1 MATDLDRLI
10 VQLSADI
17 KGYERAMT
25 RASSIM
31 NKQAREIEKRAQTM
45 DKRLGSIGQSAARSL
60 VAPLAG
66 IGAALSV
73 REVTRYADAWTQAGN
88 MLAAASEVAGIQAR
102 SLEELNILANETRAG
117 ITETVDLYAKL
128 LRSTAGVAKSEMEV
142 ARATEVVNKAF
153 KAGGAAASEQAAGI
167 LQLAQGLGSGVLQG
181 DELRSIRE
189 NAPLLAQAIAD
200 YYKTNVAGLKELGAQ
215 GQLTSEGVF
224 KAILAAG
231 PRIEAAFSKT
241 NSTIQDGI
249 TRVGNAFTQY
259 IGQSDD
265 SLSATERLVAGL
277 TALADNFDA
286 VADTTLKVASI
297 IAAAFIGRSIGG
309 MIRTLGIA
317 GSAITTFIG
326 AARAASS
333 ITGLATAIGGV
344 AAAAGPIGLL
354 IGATAATAMV
364 IYASSTDGAA
374 TASERLEER
383 MRTMGQEAE
392 AAGQKVEDA
401 LNLDNI
407 SPNAPTAVEETI
419 ASLEEEAAAAE
430 AATAELRQE
439 LESVI
444 WRAEQM
450 RNIGLVSQSQID
462 ELKDLL
468 TALDNNTLSSDLL
481 TKSLQAINTGGDF
494 GNLLARVSDLGA
506 RLFMIADAIAAIR
519 GEMAAAGAAA
529 AIPPGSDA
537 NTGRQASDRADREAD
552 RAREKFIAEQGRLN
566 SLTREQLALETETA
580 KVRKDAAT
588 QGVKLTEAQARALA
602 QQNIAAEEARRGG
615 GSKGGGGGGAVERF
629 DDQILKEIAAL
640 NAETAALEKL
650 TGATRGYGFSVER
663 ARKEAEIMQQLQNK
677 GIAVTPE
684 LAAKVSELAGEWEKA
699 SLANE
704 EANAKL
710 ERLEAI
716 GQSVADSLSAAFE
729 KAFTDPQAALKD
741 LGKELAM
748 IALKMQLARL
758 LPGVFGSSGIV
769 PLGFSSGGYTGSG
782 GKYQPAGVV
791 HKGEYVMDAETV
803 RKAGGPA
810 AFDAM
815 RRGLKGYA
823 SGGYVGGPALPV
835 AARAGASG
843 GGTSINVIDQRS
855 GNAPAIETSTER
867 GPNGREIVTMIVK
880 EEMARGAFNGP
891 MRGRYGVPSQKVVR

>member
-10 VQLSADI
+10 VQLSADL

-25 RASSIM
+25 RAAGIM

-45 DKRLGSIGQSAARSL
+45 DKRLGAIGQNAARAL
-60 VAPLAG
+60 VTPLAG

-88 MLAAASEVAGIQAR
+88 MLAAASEISGKQAR
-102 SLEELNILANETRAG
+102 SLEELNVLANETRSG
-117 ITETVDLYAKL
+117 ISETVDLYAKL

-167 LQLAQGLGSGVLQG
+167 LQLSQGLSSGVLQG
-181 DELRSIRE
+181 DELRSVRE

-200 YYKTNVAGLKELGAQ
+200 YYKVSIAGLKKLGEE

-224 KAILAAG
+224 KAIIAAG
-231 PRIEAAFSKT
+231 PRIEAAFGKT
-241 NSTIQDGI
+241 NSTIADGI
-249 TRVGNAFTQY
+249 TRVNNAFTQY
-259 IGQSDD
+259 IGQTDS

-277 TALADNFDA
+277 NALADNFDSI
-286 VADTTLKVASI
+286 ADTTVKVAAI
-297 IAAAFIGRSIGG
+297 IAGALVGRSIAG
-309 MIRTLGIA
+309 MVRSLGIA
-317 GSAITTFIG
+317 TSAITTFIG
-326 AARAASS
+326 AARAATS
-333 ITGLATAIGGV
+333 ITGLATALGGI

-364 IYASSTDGAA
+364 VYAASTDGASS
-374 TASERLEER
+374 ASERLEER
-383 MRTMGQEAE
+383 LRSLGAEAE
-392 AAGQKVEDA
+392 DAGAKVEGA
-401 LNLDNI
+401 LSLDNI
-407 SPNAPTAVEETI
+407 SPDAPTAIDETI
-419 ASLEEEAAAAE
+419 SKLEEEAAAAE

-494 GNLLARVSDLGA
+494 GNLLARISDLGA
-506 RLFMIADAIAAIR
+506 RLFLIADAIRAIR

-529 AIPPGSDA
+529 SAPPGSDA
-537 NTGRQASDRADREAD
+537 NTGRHASDRADREAD
-552 RAREKFIAEQGRLN
+552 RAREKYIAEQSRLN
-566 SLTREQLALETETA
+566 SLSREQLALETETA
-580 KVRKDAAT
+580 KVRKDSAA
-588 QGVKLTEAQARALA
+588 QGVRLTEAQARALA
-602 QQNIAAEEARRGG
+602 QQNIAAEEARRSSGG
-615 GSKGGGGGGAVERF
+615 KGGGGGAVERF

-640 NAETAALEKL
+640 NAETEALNKL
-650 TGATRGYGFSVER
+650 TGATNGYGLSVEK
-663 ARKEAEIMQQLQNK
+663 ARKEAEILQQLQNK
-677 GIAVTPE
+677 GITVTPE

-699 SLANE
+699 AAANE

-716 GQSVADSLSAAFE
+716 GQSVADSLAAAFE

-741 LGKELAM
+741 LAKELAM
-748 IALKMQLARL
+748 LALKMQLARL
-758 LPGVFGSSGIV
+758 LPNVFGSSGIV
-769 PLGFSSGGYTGSG
+769 PLGFASGGYTGAG

-791 HKGEYVMDAETV
+791 HRGEYVMDADTV

-810 AFDAM
+810 AFDAL
-815 RRGLKGYA
+815 RRGIKGYA
-823 SGGYVGGPALPV
+823 GGGYVGGPALPV

-855 GNAPAIETSTER
+855 GGAPPIETTTER

>member
-1 MATDLDRLI
+1 MATDLDRLV
-10 VQLSADI
+10 VQLSADL

-25 RASSIM
+25 RASGIM
-31 NKQAREIEKRAQTM
+31 NKQAREIERRAATM
-45 DKRLGSIGQSAARSL
+45 DQRLGAIGQNAARSL
-60 VAPLAG
+60 LTPLAG

-88 MLAAASEVAGIQAR
+88 MLAAASEISGKQAR
-102 SLEELNILANETRAG
+102 SLEELNVLANETRSG
-117 ITETVDLYAKL
+117 ISETVDLYAKL

-167 LQLAQGLGSGVLQG
+167 LQLSQGLSSGVLQG
-181 DELRSIRE
+181 DELRSVRE

-200 YYKTNVAGLKELGAQ
+200 YYKVSIAGLKKLGEE

-231 PRIEAAFSKT
+231 PRIEAAFGKT
-241 NSTIQDGI
+241 NSTIADGI
-249 TRVGNAFTQY
+249 TRVNNAFTQY
-259 IGQSDD
+259 IGQTDS

-277 TALADNFDA
+277 NALADNFDSI
-286 VADTTLKVASI
+286 ADTTVKVAAI
-297 IAAAFIGRSIGG
+297 IAGALVGRSIAG
-309 MIRTLGIA
+309 MVRSLGLA
-317 GSAITTFIG
+317 TSAITTFIG
-326 AARAASS
+326 AARAATS
-333 ITGLATAIGGV
+333 ITGLATALGGI

-364 IYASSTDGAA
+364 VYAASTDGASS
-374 TASERLEER
+374 ASERLEER
-383 MRTMGQEAE
+383 LRSLGAEAE
-392 AAGQKVEDA
+392 TTGAKVEDA

-407 SPNAPTAVEETI
+407 SPDAPTAVENTLRGLQE
-419 ASLEEEAAAAE
+419 EEEAARAA
-430 AATAELRQE
+430 AAELRQE

-494 GNLLARVSDLGA
+494 GNLLARISDLGS
-506 RLFMIADAIAAIR
+506 RLFLIADAIAAIR

-529 AIPPGSDA
+529 SAPPGSDA

-552 RAREKFIAEQGRLN
+552 RAREKYIAEQGRLN
-566 SLTREQLALETETA
+566 SLSREQLALETETA
-580 KVRKDAAT
+580 KVRKDSAA
-588 QGVKLTEAQARALA
+588 QGVRLTEAQARALA
-602 QQNIAAEEARRGG
+602 QQNIAAEAARRGG
-615 GSKGGGGGGAVERF
+615 SKGGGGGGGAVERF

-640 NAETAALEKL
+640 NAETEALNKL
-650 TGATRGYGFSVER
+650 TGATNGYGLSVEK
-663 ARKEAEIMQQLQNK
+663 ARKEAEILQQLQNK
-677 GIAVTPE
+677 GITVTPE
-684 LAAKVSELAGEWEKA
+684 LAAKVSELAGEWEEA
-699 SLANE
+699 AAANE

-716 GQSVADSLSAAFE
+716 GQSVADSLAAAFE

-741 LGKELAM
+741 LSKELAM
-748 IALKMQLARL
+748 LALKMQLSRL
-758 LPGVFGSSGIV
+758 LPNVFGSSGIV
-769 PLGFSSGGYTGSG
+769 PLGFASGGYTGAG

-791 HKGEYVMDAETV
+791 HRGEYVMDADTV

-810 AFDAM
+810 AFDAL
-815 RRGLKGYA
+815 RRGIKGYA
-823 SGGYVGGPALPV
+823 GGGYVGGPALPM

-843 GGTSINVIDQRS
+843 GGTSINVIDQR
-855 GNAPAIETSTER
+855 GAGAPAIETTTES
-867 GPNGREIVTMIVK
+867 GPNGRQIVTMIVK

-891 MRGRYGVPSQKVVR
+891 MRARYGVPSQKVVR